1 MFKIAIDKVIS
12 LILLILLFPFFS
24 FLSLLIL
31 IILKK
36 PIFFLHERL
45 GKNEKKI
52 LVIKFKTLFN
62 HSVSKNSIKK
72 RENKFGN
79 ILRRYSIDELPQLIN
94 ILKGDMSLVGPRP
107 LEKKYLS
114 KYNNIQKKRHKVLP
128 GITGLAQINGRNR
141 LSWKK
146 KFQYDIFY
154 IRKKSLCLDFWILLK
169 TIVYIFNIR
178 DVSDENHF
186 NKEPFDGTN

>member
-24 FLSLLIL
+24 LLSLLIL

-45 GKNEKKI
+45 GKNEKKF
-52 LVIKFKTLFN
+52 LVIKFKTLSN
-62 HSVSKNSIKK
+62 YTVSKNTIKK

-154 IRKKSLCLDFWILLK
+154 VRKKNLCIDLVILLK
-169 TIVYIFNIR
+169 TIVYIFKIN